1 MSKERYFLGVDLGTS
16 YFKAG
21 LFDGKGN
28 LAGMGRQPVKK
39 TTEGGICELPV
50 PVFWS
55 ALRECVGEAVKNAG
69 ISPGKIEALS
79 YSSQANSF
87 ILLDQNDEPLTSL
100 ILWPDNRAES
110 TYKPSGITEH
120 VDFRVHTG
128 LGIVPGHQFCVAKI
142 NWFQRLHPSV
152 WEQVRRIMSVADYL
166 VFSLTGQA
174 LSDYSTASLTGLLS
188 VAELRWWDDMLN
200 ETKIRSEYM
209 SLPVRMGTRVGKLT
223 VPGAHQIGLDT
234 RTLFFMGGLDH
245 HLAGVGAGLL
255 SRNRISESTGTVL
268 ACVAYK
274 KNDAPVPGTC
284 TAPGLDQD
292 HFFQMSFDD
301 NGASSLEWYQKKYA
315 PALTIPEL
323 IRMAAGVKAGCR
335 NLIALPSAE
344 RYEDLTGFRN
354 REAYHRHGHFVRA
367 ILESTARS
375 LAGISTVIKGDAQP
389 EGIVGTGGGAKSRI
403 WGQIKADLTGM
414 NFLIPECTESACLGA
429 AMLAAIGVR
438 EYDDLKGITGDWVK
452 TAVCLMPNR

>member
-1 MSKERYFLGVDLGTS
+1 MNHERYFLGIDLGTS

-21 LFDGKGN
+21 LFDERGK
-28 LAGMGRQPVKK
+28 LAGMGRQPVEK
-39 TTEGGICELPV
+39 TTDGTTCELPV
-50 PVFWS
+50 AFFWS
-55 ALRECVGEAVKNAG
+55 TLRNCIAEALKNAA
-69 ISPGKIEALS
+69 INPVEIEALS

-87 ILLDQNDEPLTSL
+87 ILLDQNDDPLTPL
-100 ILWPDNRAES
+100 ILWPDNRAKMIWQPPVLAERA
-110 TYKPSGITEH
+110 
-120 VDFRVHTG
+120 DFCSQTG
-128 LGIVPGHQFCVAKI
+128 LGIVPGHQFCMAKI

-188 VAELRWWDDMLN
+188 VAELRWWNDMLN
-200 ETKIRSEYM
+200 ETKIRSECM

-223 VPGAHQIGLDT
+223 VNGAHQIGLNT

-274 KNDAPVPGTC
+274 ESDAPVPGIC

-292 HFFQMSFDD
+292 HFFQMNFDD

-344 RYEDLTGFRN
+344 RYEGLTGFRN
-354 REAYHRHGHFVRA
+354 REAYHQHGHFVRA

-375 LAGISTVIKGDAQP
+375 LAVISTVIKGDAD
-389 EGIVGTGGGAKSRI
+389 GIVGTGGGAKSRI

-429 AMLAAIGVR
+429 AMLGAIGVR
-438 EYDDLKGITGDWVK
+438 EYDDLKEITGDWVK